1 MESQPKIKHK
11 VPAPEFSLHDLDGE
25 LHALKDYLGRI
36 VVINFWSAE
45 CPWSSRSD
53 QEIVQF
59 LQKTKETVVL
69 LSIASN
75 VNEKVEKITSEA
87 SKRGLPLVLLDENNR
102 VADLYGAIT
111 TPHLYVLD
119 TQGIL
124 QYQGAFDD
132 VNFRQRI
139 PSQNYL
145 IEAVE
150 ALLRGDVPDPAET
163 LSYGCTIVRGPG

>member
-1 MESQPKIKHK
+1 MDSQPKIKHK
-11 VPAPEFSLHDLDGE
+11 VPAPEFSLHDLGGE
-25 LHALKDYLGRI
+25 LHTLKDYLGRI

-45 CPWSSRSD
+45 CPWSERAD
-53 QEIVQF
+53 QELVQF

-75 VNEKVEKITSEA
+75 DNEKLEKINSEA

-119 TQGIL
+119 TQGLL
-124 QYQGAFDD
+124 QYQGAIDD
-132 VNFRQRI
+132 VNFRTRT
-139 PSQNYL
+139 PSKNYL

-150 ALLRGDVPDPAET
+150 ALLRGDVPDPVET

>member
-1 MESQPKIKHK
+1 MNSPPKIKHK
-11 VPAPEFSLHDLDGE
+11 VPAPEFSLNDLNGE
-25 LHALKDYLGRI
+25 LHTLKDYLGRI

-45 CPWSSRSD
+45 CPWSARAD
-53 QEIVQF
+53 EELVQF
-59 LQKTKETVVL
+59 MQKTNESVVL

-87 SKRGLPLVLLDENNR
+87 SKRGLPLVLLDEKNR

-124 QYQGAFDD
+124 QYQGAIDD
-132 VNFRQRI
+132 VTFRKRT
-139 PSQNYL
+139 PTQNYL

-150 ALLRGDVPDPAET
+150 ALLRGDVPDPFET
-163 LSYGCTIVRGPG
+163 LSYGCTLVRDLV